1 MFTDYWD
8 NSFSQFVHML
18 ILVEEFFMYRMYRM
32 IVEMY
37 SAIFLPSNCIYT
49 VEVTY
54 IKTNVLQSIST
65 SLTLEIARL
74 NLYNSR
80 LSMIDPGNSG
90 DATNLVLAIPST

>member
-18 ILVEEFFMYRMYRM
+18 ILVEFFMYRMYRT

-65 SLTLEIARL
+65 SLTLEIAR
-74 NLYNSR
+74 SE
-80 LSMIDPGNSG
+80 S
-90 DATNLVLAIPST
+90 V